1 MDINSLLSPQETPP
15 SAPTSGSTASTSSS
29 LPPPQSP
36 HKNVH
41 QVRAWSIKQARGSSP
56 FSNPNIPA
64 SSLPQHVISP
74 LRSTAGSSPAVSP
87 TTRVY
92 GVVPTRADLS
102 SSRSSS
108 TQHMD
113 TLADLASMQTHQP
126 QRSAAPVLVSR
137 ASYESQL
144 SPSTIFPTVQSIA
157 ATSNPRSSFDIA
169 MVEAPKNTTRTTFAG
184 TSLPKEAQEKAGLI
198 AEHLQKNP
206 YAYDY
211 HIELIKILHEGF
223 NEHVYPRNSPET
235 HGDPHAYDLL
245 DDLRMARETMD
256 KLFAIGEDLW
266 LDWLQ
271 DESLL
276 ARTVEERIGVM
287 EKCAQAVREEYGS
300 PKLWVWYGQWMAHCH
315 DSVQDDQL
323 QGPDGLSQ
331 DDILMGREAFT
342 EQLVQEVWKEGVDT
356 VTWRINDSHLVWD
369 QYIDLIME
377 DMQRLNSPDV
387 VIAVKSLFDDRLRV
401 PHANWDG
408 TFQKFSTFVS
418 TYYNKRYEDIMASTN
433 HAAADAKAMWATRE
447 SFEIGIQKAQE
458 SGDRDLEYNSFAQY
472 VDWERQQAQKS
483 RSNFELVNALY
494 ERAALRFPSDHNL
507 WEEHAMFMVDE
518 SSHTGAN
525 VSPLSMLERATR
537 HCPWSGFLWSQYLLS
552 SERAGV
558 PFTETEGIKHKA
570 TNTGLLDVGGKD
582 EVLKVHIAWCSYLRR
597 RAFSA
602 ESTDEDLDVAEMG
615 IRSSIENLQE
625 IANKGSNPDPG
636 YRLERIYI
644 KYLSQSGSWDSARE
658 AFRGLIPKQGSSWE
672 FWMRFYIW
680 EMLCWARFI
689 LSQKGA
695 PDEPCRKLP
704 SPQYA
709 TGVLKEALKRPNLDW
724 PEKIMETLIVHCQ
737 DHEDVE
743 ELQQAVVEVK
753 RMEKVVQQRRFKEAA
768 EASATAEAQ
777 AHQLREEQVGRA
789 EAVANG
795 LHIGKRKREDDSEM
809 NGDTNKRTRAEETA
823 ANASEAHLPAEKE
836 AKRDRE
842 NATVLVQ
849 SLPEK
854 ITETRLR
861 QFFRDCGTI
870 NSLKLHRT
878 KDTSAVIE
886 FDEKEEALFAQ
897 SRDGKD
903 LDGSTIKV
911 QLGSGSILFVTN
923 FPPTADESSMR
934 ELFEKYG
941 EIAEIRFPSLQFNTH
956 RRFCYIEFV
965 LNQQAQ
971 SALELN
977 GHAFDDRL
985 KLSVKFSDPEQK
997 QNRSG
1002 AMEERR
1008 EVYVKNINWS
1018 ATENDLKDLF
1028 SKIGNVESTRIP
1040 RNVVGGSKGFGY
1052 VIFSSPEEANAAL
1065 ALHDTEYRSRTLHVE
1080 LSSKGSGKRQA
1091 TTIVNRVGRS
1101 ATPSTE
1107 ANGAAG
1113 SPSAVSMASA
1123 DGSREAIGNRHA
1135 RTFALMNVPDTVN
1148 DSRIRSLAEKYGSLV
1163 KVTLLPQHQGAI
1175 LEYVDENDA
1184 GKAQLEL
1191 QGFEIVPGR
1200 KIRVGGVNEMRKEKA
1215 EFKTSKIQVGKA
1227 KQESG
1232 VQAATGSFQSSAP
1245 IKRPGHQGARRGGLG
1260 QKRGL
1265 GFSSSSS
1272 EKKEVQKTNGEFK
1285 TEAGKS
1291 NEDFRAMM
1299 EKR

>member
-15 SAPTSGSTASTSSS
+15 SAPATGSTASTAAS
-29 LPPPQSP
+29 LPAQQSP
-36 HKNVH
+36 HKIVH
-41 QVRAWSIKQARGSSP
+41 QARAGSIKQAHGSSP
-56 FSNPNIPA
+56 FSNPNLPA
-64 SSLPQHVISP
+64 SSLPQHIMSP
-74 LRSTAGSSPAVSP
+74 LRSAAGSSPAVSP
-87 TTRVY
+87 TTGVY
-92 GVVPTRADLS
+92 SVAPTRAELS

-113 TLADLASMQTHQP
+113 TLADLASMQNHQP

-169 MVEAPKNTTRTTFAG
+169 MVEAPKNTTRTSFAG
-184 TSLPKEAQEKAGLI
+184 TTLPKEAQEKAALI

-223 NEHVYPRNSPET
+223 KEHVYPRDSPET
-235 HGDPHAYDLL
+235 HGDPHTYDLL
-245 DDLRMARETMD
+245 SDLRLARENMD

-276 ARTVEERIGVM
+276 ARTIEERIGVM
-287 EKCAQAVREEYGS
+287 ENCAKATREEYGS
-300 PKLWVWYGQWMAHCH
+300 TKLWVWYGQWVAHCH
-315 DSVQDDQL
+315 DSVQDGQQ
-323 QGPDGLSQ
+323 QGLGGLSQ

-342 EQLVQEVWKEGVDT
+342 RQLVQDVWKEGVDAI
-356 VTWRINDSHLVWD
+356 TWRVNDSHLLWD

-377 DMQRLNSPDV
+377 DMQRLNAPELVS
-387 VIAVKSLFDDRLRV
+387 AVKSLFEDRLRI

-418 TYYNKRYEDIMASTN
+418 TYFNNKYEDIMASAN
-433 HAAADAKAMWATRE
+433 RAAADAKAKWGARE
-447 SFEIGIQKAQE
+447 LFEIRIQKAQE
-458 SGDRDLEYNSFAQY
+458 SKDRDVEYNSFAQY
-472 VDWERQQAQKS
+472 VEWERQQAQKS
-483 RSNFELVNALY
+483 GSNFEQINALY

-507 WEEHAMFMVDE
+507 WEEHAMFIVDE
-518 SSHTGAN
+518 SFHAGAN
-525 VSPLSMLERATR
+525 VSPLPMLERATR
-537 HCPWSGFLWSQYLLS
+537 HCPWSGWLWSQYLLS

-582 EVLKVHIAWCSYLRR
+582 EVLKVHVAWCSYLRR

-602 ESTDEDLDVAEMG
+602 ESTDEDIDVAAMG
-615 IRSSIENLQE
+615 IRSSIEILQE
-625 IANKGSNPDPG
+625 MANKGANPDPEF
-636 YRLERIYI
+636 RLERIYI

-658 AFRGLIPKQGSSWE
+658 AFRGLIPKQGNSWE

-680 EMLCWARFI
+680 EMLCWSKFI
-689 LSQKGA
+689 LSQKSASDGPA
-695 PDEPCRKLP
+695 RKLP

-709 TGVLKEALKRPNLDW
+709 TGVLREALHKPNLDW
-724 PEKIMETLIVHCQ
+724 PEKIMETLIAHCQ

-753 RMEKVVQQRRFKEAA
+753 RMEKIVQQRRFKEAA

-777 AHQLREEQVGRA
+777 VQQLREEQVGRA
-789 EAVANG
+789 EVVANG
-795 LHIGKRKREDDSEM
+795 LHIGKRKREDDPEM
-809 NGDTNKRTRAEETA
+809 NGEISKKTKAEE
-823 ANASEAHLPAEKE
+823 SESSILEPHVLVEKE
-836 AKRDRE
+836 NKRDRE
-842 NATVLVQ
+842 NATVLVRN
-849 SLPEK
+849 LPEDV
-854 ITETRLR
+854 TETRLR
-861 QFFRDCGTI
+861 QFFRNCGII
-870 NSLKLHRT
+870 NSLKLQRT

-886 FDEKEEALFAQ
+886 FNEKEEALFAQ

-903 LDGSTIKV
+903 LDGATIKV
-911 QLGSGSILFVTN
+911 QLGSGSILFITN
-923 FPPTADESSMR
+923 FPPTADEASMR

-956 RRFCYIEFV
+956 RRFCYVEFV

-971 SALELN
+971 SALDLN
-977 GHAFDDRL
+977 GHAFDDGLR
-985 KLSVKFSDPEQK
+985 LSVKLSDPEQK

-1008 EVYVKNINWS
+1008 EVYVKNVNWS

-1028 SKIGNVESTRIP
+1028 SKFGNVESTRIP
-1040 RNVVGGSKGFGY
+1040 RNVGGSSKGFGY
-1052 VIFSSPEEANAAL
+1052 VVFSSPEEANAAL
-1065 ALHDTEYRSRTLHVE
+1065 ALHDTDYRSRTLHVE
-1080 LSSKGSGKRQA
+1080 LSSKGAGKRKA

-1101 ATPSTE
+1101 ATPSME

-1113 SPSAVSMASA
+1113 SPSAVSMTST
-1123 DGSREAIGNRHA
+1123 DDTREAVANRHA
-1135 RTFALMNVPDTVN
+1135 RTFALMDVPDTVN
-1148 DSRIRSLAEKYGSLV
+1148 DSRIRSLAENHGSLV

-1191 QGFEIVPGR
+1191 QGFEIAPGR
-1200 KIRVGGVNEMRKEKA
+1200 KLRIGGVNEMRKEKA
-1215 EFKTSKIQVGKA
+1215 EYKTSKTQVGKA
-1227 KQESG
+1227 NPESG
-1232 VQAATGSFQSSAP
+1232 GQATIENFQSLAP
-1245 IKRPGHQGARRGGLG
+1245 IRRPGQQGPRRGGLG
-1260 QKRGL
+1260 QKRGF
-1265 GFSSSSS
+1265 GFHGSGP
-1272 EKKEVQKTNGEFK
+1272 EKKDTQKTNGDIRIIG
-1285 TEAGKS
+1285 GKS
-1291 NEDFRAMM
+1291 NDDFKAMI
-1299 EKR
+1299 EKK